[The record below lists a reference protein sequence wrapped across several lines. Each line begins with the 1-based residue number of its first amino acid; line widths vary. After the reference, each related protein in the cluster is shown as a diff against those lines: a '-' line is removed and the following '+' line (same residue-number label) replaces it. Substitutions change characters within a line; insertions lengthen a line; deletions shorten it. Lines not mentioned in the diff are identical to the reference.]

1 MASIPASQLVTVNP
15 GVVGTGGSPLS
26 LNSVFLTTS
35 TLVPTNT
42 VMPFYDSAS
51 VASFFGSGST
61 EAQLAAKY
69 FLGFDN
75 SNRASL
81 CASILTTKIRALSI
95 ELSSVL
101 ANEEKADK
109 ITVNKI
115 TSFTTVFMM
124 VLSR

>member
-1 MASIPASQLVTVNP
+1 MASIPASQLVAVNP

-51 VASFFGSGST
+51 VASFFGSGSI

-75 SNRASL
+75 SNIKPSTLFFYQYNTAAVSAYLRG
-81 CASILTTKIRALSI
+81 
-95 ELSSVL
+95 
-101 ANEEKADK
+101 
-109 ITVNKI
+109 
-115 TSFTTVFMM
+115 F
-124 VLSR
+124 LSRLCGGELG